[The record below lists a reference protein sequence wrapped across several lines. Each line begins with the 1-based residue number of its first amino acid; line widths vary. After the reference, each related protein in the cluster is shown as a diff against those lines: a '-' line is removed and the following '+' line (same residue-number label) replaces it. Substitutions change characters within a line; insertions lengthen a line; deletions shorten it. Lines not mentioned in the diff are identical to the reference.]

1 MQVKEYGALEMNWVK
16 SSENHVP
23 NIARRIGYGMK
34 LRNLIL

>member
-1 MQVKEYGALEMNWVK
+1 MQVKEYVASGMNWVK
-16 SSENHVP
+16 PSENHVP